1 MTMREQRWS
10 SWSAALGRFSARQVD
25 LALALLVTLTGL
37 MLFAFAGVG
46 GSTRAGFL
54 FLQNVEQ
61 RSLDMRF
68 AARGQRPHDDRI
80 VIVGIDEK
88 TLQNVGSFP
97 LPRTSYA
104 YLVNQLSA
112 GGAGVIAFD
121 ATFPTPESNSAKK
134 ALSQLQRELGPSAP
148 AKVTAKIKQLEAAG
162 DHDALFAA
170 ALQQSGRVVLGHL
183 FLDKERAQA
192 SDAKRAEEYFTII
205 WAKAFPQVLKVKSKG
220 HDFDMSRAWLENG
233 GGVYPGAEA
242 NLAQLAEA
250 AASYG
255 FFNTAPDP
263 DGTLRRALLMVRYQD
278 QDFFPSLAMQVLR
291 EYEKIPDQ
299 EIAAYISE
307 NGLER
312 IQFGRHNLQP
322 WHDGSV
328 LINYAGPYHTYQ
340 HYSMWDVLN
349 GTVPPETFKNKIVL
363 VGGTALGIG
372 DLRSTPFEKQDAG
385 YMGVEVHANI
395 IDNLLHSDE
404 RGRSFLTRGLH
415 EEIIDTGFIL
425 LFGLVFGFWFSRV
438 KPLYST
444 ISVFLTLGAFAWL
457 VYLSFARWGIWLS
470 CVVPAGT
477 LVANYAVIT
486 SFRMIFEEGEK
497 RKIRKTFS
505 QYLSPGVISL
515 IEKDPAKYI
524 RPGGETKELTVMFS
538 DIRGFTTLSEGL
550 TADELVQ
557 LLNEYLGEMTE
568 VIFHNSGTLD
578 KYIGDAIMAF
588 WGSPYPQT
596 DHAYCACACALEM
609 VRTLEKLNARWQA
622 EGRKQIA
629 IGVGLNTGPV
639 NVGNMGS
646 AKRLAWTVMGD
657 NVNLASRLEGITKEY
672 RCRIVISE
680 GTYQEIANQF
690 VCRDLDKIRVKG
702 KLQPV
707 TIYELLDF
715 AAEKKKYEPLL
726 SCFDHAMEAYREHN
740 WQEAAS
746 RLGEMLTRFPDDGA
760 AQVFLERVSEFLQN
774 APEPDWDGVY
784 VMKTK

>member
-1 MTMREQRWS
+1 
-10 SWSAALGRFSARQVD
+10 
-25 LALALLVTLTGL
+25 
-37 MLFAFAGVG
+37 
-46 GSTRAGFL
+46 
-54 FLQNVEQ
+54 
-61 RSLDMRF
+61 
-68 AARGQRPHDDRI
+68 
-80 VIVGIDEK
+80 
-88 TLQNVGSFP
+88 
-97 LPRTSYA
+97 
-104 YLVNQLSA
+104 
-112 GGAGVIAFD
+112 
-121 ATFPTPESNSAKK
+121 
-134 ALSQLQRELGPSAP
+134 
-148 AKVTAKIKQLEAAG
+148 
-162 DHDALFAA
+162 
-170 ALQQSGRVVLGHL
+170 
-183 FLDKERAQA
+183 
-192 SDAKRAEEYFTII
+192 
-205 WAKAFPQVLKVKSKG
+205 
-220 HDFDMSRAWLENG
+220 
-233 GGVYPGAEA
+233 
-242 NLAQLAEA
+242 
-250 AASYG
+250 
-255 FFNTAPDP
+255 
-263 DGTLRRALLMVRYQD
+263 MVRYQD

-457 VYLSFARWGIWLS
+457 VYLSFARWGLWLS

-568 VIFHNSGTLD
+568 VIFHNLGTLD

-596 DHAYCACACALEM
+596 DHAYRACACALEM
-609 VRTLEKLNARWQA
+609 VRALEKLNARWLA

-672 RCRIVISE
+672 RCRIVIGE
-680 GTYQEIANQF
+680 GTYQEIADQF

>member
-1 MTMREQRWS
+1 MTRREQRWFR
-10 SWSAALGRFSARQVD
+10 WSRWLGTFTARQVD

-37 MLFAFAGVG
+37 VLFAYTGIG
-46 GSTRAGFL
+46 GSTQAGFL
-54 FLQNVEQ
+54 FLQNIEQ

-68 AARGQRPHDDRI
+68 AARGQRPHDERI

-104 YLVNQLSA
+104 LLVNRLSA

-121 ATFPTPESNSAKK
+121 ATFPTPENNSAAQ
-134 ALSQLQRELGPSAP
+134 ALSRLQSELGTSAT
-148 AKVTAKIKQLEAAG
+148 ATVTAKIKALEAAG
-162 DHDALFAA
+162 DHDGILAA
-170 ALQQSGRVVLGHL
+170 SLQQSGKVVLGHL
-183 FLDKERAQA
+183 FLDKERARA
-192 SDAKRAEEYFTII
+192 SDPKRAEEYFNIV
-205 WAKAFPQVLKVKSKG
+205 WAKAFPQVLKAKSKG
-220 HDFDMSRAWLENG
+220 RDFDMNRAWIDNG
-233 GGVYPGAEA
+233 GNVYAGAEA
-242 NLAQLAEA
+242 NITQLAEA

-255 FFNTAPDP
+255 YLNISPDP
-263 DGTLRRALLMVRYQD
+263 DGTLRRGLLIVRYQD
-278 QDFFPSLAMQVLR
+278 QDFFPSLAMQAVR

-312 IQFGRHNLQP
+312 IQFGRHSLKP
-322 WHDGSV
+322 WQDGSV
-328 LINYAGPYHTYQ
+328 LINYTGPFHTYK

-349 GTVPPETFKNKIVL
+349 GSVPPETFKDKIVII
-363 VGGTALGIG
+363 GGTALGIG
-372 DLRSTPFEKQDAG
+372 DLRNTPFQKQDAG

-404 RGRSFLTRGLH
+404 KARTFLTRGLN
-415 EEIIDTGFIL
+415 EEMIDTGMIL
-425 LFGLVFGFWFSRV
+425 VFGLVFGFWFSRI

-444 ISVFLTLGAFAWL
+444 LSLFLTLGVFAWFI
-457 VYLSFARWGIWLS
+457 YYSFARWGLWLS
-470 CVVPAGT
+470 CVIPAGT
-477 LVANYAVIT
+477 LVINYAVIT

-497 RKIRKTFS
+497 RKIRKTFG
-505 QYLSPGVISL
+505 QYLSPGVIGL
-515 IEKDPAKYI
+515 IEKDPQKYI
-524 RPGGETKELTVMFS
+524 RPGGETKDLTVMFS
-538 DIRGFTTLSEGL
+538 DIRGFTTMSEGL
-550 TADELVQ
+550 TADELVL

-568 VIFHNSGTLD
+568 VIFHNLGTLD

-596 DHAYCACACALEM
+596 DHAYRACRCSLQMIQALD
-609 VRTLEKLNARWQA
+609 KLNAKWKA

-672 RCRIVISE
+672 RGRIVISE
-680 GTYQEIANQF
+680 GTYREVADKF

-702 KLQPV
+702 KNLPV

-715 AAEKKKYEPLL
+715 AENKQKYEPLL
-726 SCFDHAMEAYREHN
+726 TRYNHAMEAYRAQN
-740 WQEAAS
+740 WREAAS
-746 RLGEMLTRFPDDGA
+746 RLGELLTHFPDDGPT
-760 AQVFLERVSEFLQN
+760 QIFMDRVLEFMQN
-774 APEPDWDGVY
+774 APEADWDGVY

>member
-1 MTMREQRWS
+1 M
-10 SWSAALGRFSARQVD
+10 D
-25 LALALLVTLTGL
+25 LALALLVTLAGL
-37 MLFAFAGVG
+37 ALFAFAGIG
-46 GSTRAGFL
+46 GNTRAGFL

-68 AARGQRPHDDRI
+68 AARGERPHDERI

-88 TLQNVGSFP
+88 TLQNIGAFP

-104 YLVNQLSA
+104 LLVNRLSA

-121 ATFPTPESNSAKK
+121 ATFPTPESNSAQQ
-134 ALSQLQRELGPSAP
+134 ALHQLQRELGPSAP
-148 AKVTAKIKQLEAAG
+148 ASVTNKIQQLEAAG

-170 ALQQSGRVVLGHL
+170 SLQQSGRVVLGHL
-183 FLDKERAQA
+183 FLDRERAQS
-192 SDAKRAEEYFTII
+192 SDAKRAEEYFNII
-205 WAKAFPQVLKVKSKG
+205 WAKAFPQVLKVKSQDR
-220 HDFDMSRAWLENG
+220 DFDMGHAWLENG

-242 NLAQLAEA
+242 NLAQLAES

-255 FFNTAPDP
+255 FFNTTPDP
-263 DGTLRRALLMVRYQD
+263 DGTLRRALLIVRYQD
-278 QDFFPSLAMQVLR
+278 QDFFPSLAMQTLR

-299 EIAAYISE
+299 EIVAYISE

-312 IQFGRHNLQP
+312 IQFGRHNLRP

-340 HYSMWDVLN
+340 HYSMWDVIS
-349 GTVPPETFKNKIVL
+349 GSVPPDTFKDKIVL

-372 DLRSTPFEKQDAG
+372 DLRSTPFQKQDAG

-395 IDNLLHSDE
+395 IDNLLHTDE
-404 RGRSFLTRGLH
+404 KGRSFLTRGLH
-415 EEIIDTGFIL
+415 EEMIDTGFIL
-425 LFGLVFGFWFSRV
+425 LFGLVFGFWFSRI

-444 ISVFLTLGAFAWL
+444 ISLFLTLGAFAWFI
-457 VYLSFARWGIWLS
+457 YYSFAHWGLWLS

-477 LVANYAVIT
+477 LVVNYAVIT

-505 QYLSPGVISL
+505 QYLSPGVIAL
-515 IEKDPAKYI
+515 IEKDPQKYI

-550 TADELVQ
+550 SADELVL
-557 LLNEYLGEMTE
+557 LLNEYLGEMTD
-568 VIFHNSGTLD
+568 VLFRSLGTLD

-596 DHAYCACACALEM
+596 DHAYRACACSLEM
-609 VRTLEKLNARWQA
+609 VCSLDKLNARWQA
-622 EGRKQIA
+622 QGRKQIS

-657 NVNLASRLEGITKEY
+657 NVNLASRLEGLTKEY
-672 RCRIVISE
+672 RTRIVISE
-680 GTYQEIANQF
+680 GTYRQIADKF

-715 AAEKKKYEPLL
+715 AQEKEKYEPLL
-726 SCFDHAMEAYREHN
+726 SRFNHAMEAYREQN

-746 RLGEMLTRFPDDGA
+746 RLGEMLTRFPDDGPT
-760 AQVFLERVSEFLQN
+760 QIFLDRVLEFMQN